1 MILEGKIALVTG
13 GSRGVGR
20 GIALGLASEGA
31 DIALTYFRSRQGAE
45 DTAAAIRNQ
54 GRQALVIRTNL
65 ADAKNIDGT
74 LRNGITW
81 EHAGYFREQ
90 CGFGDLASGD

>member
-31 DIALTYFRSRQGAE
+31 DIALTYFRSRQGAGNSCCHPE
-45 DTAAAIRNQ
+45 
-54 GRQALVIRTNL
+54 
-65 ADAKNIDGT
+65 
-74 LRNGITW
+74 
-81 EHAGYFREQ
+81 AGSP
-90 CGFGDLASGD
+90 GH